1 MLSSGEAIA
10 GRTRAGGLVLS
21 VLSDALNASILR
33 ALLRGPLPVSELAQH
48 LGPASRTTRFSR
60 LRDLEQ
66 LGIIVRER
74 RPGVP
79 PVAYCSLSPAGW
91 ALLPVVGQFA
101 RWLETA
107 PQGSSSPDEVAGGRT
122 IKALA
127 MAWETNALRWLAER
141 PCSLTELHALSPNEV
156 TYHRV
161 RNARESLSTSGLI
174 APVPSEDR
182 AQPYALTEWARCSAG
197 CIAAAIR
204 WERTFLEDATQLSPV
219 EIEAL
224 LHLLL
229 PLVRMD
235 ADVDLSVTAGEGHIA
250 THALRP
256 EGGQPSRLSGSAG
269 SWIEALVDGRGDALQ
284 MQGGIHLTTS
294 LARGLHEAC
303 VGLVTSGTRN
313 LNNPPD
319 WTVRGFAARENRT
332 ASICSG
338 FPENKVQLS

>member
-10 GRTRAGGLVLS
+10 GRMRTGGRVLS

-33 ALLRGPLPVSELAQH
+33 TLLRGPLPVSELSQH
-48 LGPASRTTRFSR
+48 LGPTSRTTRFSR

-101 RWLETA
+101 KWLATA
-107 PQGSSSPDEVAGGRT
+107 PGEPSRPDEVVGGRT

-127 MAWETNALRWLAER
+127 TAWETDALRWLAER
-141 PCSLTELHALSPNEV
+141 PCSLTELDALSSDEV

-174 APVPSEDR
+174 APVHSEDR
-182 AQPYALTEWARCSAG
+182 AQPYALTEWARWSAG

-204 WERTFLEDATQLSPV
+204 WEGSFLEGPTQPSPA
-219 EIEAL
+219 EIETL

-229 PLVRMD
+229 PLVRTD

-250 THALRP
+250 THASRP
-256 EGGQPSRLSGSAG
+256 EGGQSSRLSGSAE
-269 SWIEALVDGRGDALQ
+269 SWIEALVDGSGDALR

-303 VGLVTSGTRN
+303 AGLVTSDTRN

-332 ASICSG
+332 APICSSFSG
-338 FPENKVQLS
+338 SKVQTL